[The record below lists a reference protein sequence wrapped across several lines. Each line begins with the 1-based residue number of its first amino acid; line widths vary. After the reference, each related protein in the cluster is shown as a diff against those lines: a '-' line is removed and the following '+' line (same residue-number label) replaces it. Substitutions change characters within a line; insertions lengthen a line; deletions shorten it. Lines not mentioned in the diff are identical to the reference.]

1 MAANVPN
8 FDILLSGVLREAKRQ
23 QDPIAYLDAQHR
35 AAWAA
40 VQAGDE
46 YVTQNQD
53 EGGIVIANRELPA
66 MTLWQLYELAL
77 QVLEAQPGQSSG
89 DVRVGDFSRL
99 PCHLG

>member
-1 MAANVPN
+1 VAANVPN
-8 FDILLSGVLREAKRQ
+8 FEILLAGVLREAKRQ
-23 QDPIAYLDAQHR
+23 QDPIAYLDTQHR

-46 YVTQNQD
+46 YVTENED
-53 EGGIVIANRELPA
+53 ESGKVIANREIPA
-66 MTLWQLYELAL
+66 MTLMQLYELAL
-77 QVLEAQPGQSSG
+77 QVLEAKPGDTAG